1 MGGREDWG
9 HSYNQSRDSLLS
21 GENQVHAP
29 FCSFSLCRLG
39 LMLNLSSQLHH
50 LQKEIKPTRR
60 LLVYNRL
67 ETTHL
72 TTFTSVYYV
81 LRIF

>member
-1 MGGREDWG
+1 
-9 HSYNQSRDSLLS
+9 
-21 GENQVHAP
+21 
-29 FCSFSLCRLG
+29 
-39 LMLNLSSQLHH
+39 MLNLSSQLHH